1 MKYYHLNLLYQSFPS
16 QRMVQGRLML
26 KEFASLFKH
35 NAGID
40 NDSADTLTCL
50 DMIEKLSDTIKWEEI
65 LPHLQYTKSNI
76 KHSTNQYSCHNFVT
90 MEFNDDM
97 FNANDKVV
105 EHDDDKTCI
114 INKKNTDCEFLLN
127 VRMFKVH

>member
-90 MEFNDDM
+90 MNLTLQR
-97 FNANDKVV
+97 VCV
-105 EHDDDKTCI
+105 EECRPEAI
-114 INKKNTDCEFLLN
+114 LFINLLC
-127 VRMFKVH
+127 